1 MAAMERVLKEFFGYS
16 SFRPFQKEVV
26 AQILKGKDCLVIM
39 ATGSGKSICYQLPPL
54 ITKKTAIIISPLI
67 SLMQDQVMGLQQ
79 RGIRA
84 EYMGSSQTDRTV
96 NARAENGEYDV
107 LYMTP
112 ERACSI
118 SQSFWTALLRRGV
131 SLLAV
136 DEAHCVSEWG
146 HDFRHEYQK
155 LDCLRPFLPKVP
167 FVALTAT
174 ATDKVRAD
182 IVKSLKLQNAF
193 TAVSSF
199 DRPNIF
205 YGVKGLSRT
214 TAFKEELA
222 REILTDVEKRGSTI
236 IYCTTIKDV
245 EEVVEALQKAGA
257 DARPYHA
264 KMTNKLR
271 TETHRAFSTDEL
283 QIVVATVAFG
293 MGIDKPDIRRVI
305 HYGCPKSLEAY
316 YQESG
321 RCGRDGLPSQCWLY
335 YTRGD
340 FAKADFYTAGSTT
353 AARKEAVMQAY
364 MAAQKYCGTVEC
376 RRSTL
381 LKYFGEISATE
392 NCGNCDNCVRPEGVQ
407 YRNFSEEAHL
417 LMTAIKAC
425 GGRFGLGVPIDVL
438 RGSMAKKVVS
448 YGFEKS
454 PVHGLGRGK
463 SANWWKSLA
472 DQLLVLG
479 YLKEVVRDTFR
490 LISVADK
497 GDQYLWSAT
506 NMGVASALMLPLS
519 QEMAQ
524 EESRQT
530 EALPQPSSKD
540 PSMDTHLQLEG
551 FSEVERKF
559 YHLLIEM
566 RADIARR
573 NSTAPYAILDEKTLQ
588 KIARLR
594 PSSEARLRNID
605 GVNQWLVS
613 CHGEEILNAI
623 KKHTEEL
630 SLSLDNYGIPSQ
642 PSTLPRS
649 KAEGSSKGDATKIS
663 SAKEEAWKMWQEQGL
678 SFFAIANLP
687 ERPKPIKEDTV
698 MDYLCDC
705 IKAGYE
711 VDWSRFC
718 AEVGYTKKAALEIRA
733 AVERAGSTEFL
744 KPIKEQAPE
753 HITYRE
759 IKIYLTQEERG
770 LPLPEEPNSEKE
782 EVDCE
787 IIEVGKEEKSP
798 EPSIVLEA
806 SDRDKDE
813 SGQGLFTKPPWLT
826 EDSENLR
833 RLSRRRP
840 GRESSPTSQ
849 GPLKKVKMESGENGS
864 GTVQDVRQAADEEAL
879 LEWITSSNGASL
891 AAISAKFSGSD
902 EAEILRM
909 LESMQENFLIYFNND
924 EYKAM

>member
-1 MAAMERVLKEFFGYS
+1 
-16 SFRPFQKEVV
+16 
-26 AQILKGKDCLVIM
+26 M

-54 ITKKTAIIISPLI
+54 ITKKTAIVISPLI

-84 EYMGSSQTDRTV
+84 EYMGSAQIDRTV
-96 NARAENGEYDV
+96 NVRAENGEFDV

-112 ERACSI
+112 EKACSV

-146 HDFRHEYQK
+146 HDFRYEYQK

-174 ATDKVRAD
+174 ATNKVRAD
-182 IVKSLKLQNAF
+182 IVQSLKLQDAF
-193 TAVSSF
+193 TAISSF

-222 REILTDVEKRGSTI
+222 REILKDVDKSGSTI
-236 IYCTTIKDV
+236 IYCTTVKDV
-245 EEVVEALQKAGA
+245 EEVVEALQRAGA

-264 KMTNKLR
+264 KMSNKLR
-271 TETHRAFSTDEL
+271 TEVHRAFSTDEL

-293 MGIDKPDIRRVI
+293 MGIDKPDIRRVV

-340 FAKADFYTAGSTT
+340 FAKGDYYTAGSTT

-381 LKYFGEISATE
+381 LEYFGEITATG
-392 NCGNCDNCVRPEGVQ
+392 NCGNCDNCVRPGGLQ
-407 YRNFSEEAHL
+407 YRNMSEEAHL

-425 GGRFGLGVPIDVL
+425 GGKFGLGIPIDVL

-448 YGFEKS
+448 HGFEKS

-479 YLKEVVRDTFR
+479 YLREVVRDTFR

-497 GDQYLWSAT
+497 GDQFLWSAT
-506 NMGVASALMLPLS
+506 NMGVASALMLPIS
-519 QEMAQ
+519 QEMTQ
-524 EESRQT
+524 EESKHG

-540 PSMDTHLQLEG
+540 PSMGTHLQLEG
-551 FSEVERKF
+551 FSEIERKF

-588 KIARLR
+588 KIAKLR

-605 GVNQWLVS
+605 GVNQWLVRW
-613 CHGEEILNAI
+613 HGNEILDAI
-623 KKHTEEL
+623 KKHAEEL
-630 SLSLDNYGIPSQ
+630 SLSLNSYEAPSQ
-642 PSTLPRS
+642 PSSVPRPNV
-649 KAEGSSKGDATKIS
+649 EGKSNSSRGDAAKTTP
-663 SAKEEAWKMWQEQGL
+663 AKEEAWRMWQEQGL

-687 ERPKPIKEDTV
+687 ERTKPIKEDTV

-711 VDWSRFC
+711 VDWNRFC
-718 AEVGYTKKAALEIRA
+718 SEIGYTKKTALEIRA
-733 AVERAGSTEFL
+733 AAERAGSTEFL

-759 IKIYLTQEERG
+759 IKVYLTQEERG
-770 LPLPEEPNSEKE
+770 LPLPEEPSSEKE

-787 IIEVGKEEKSP
+787 IVEVLTDGNTL
-798 EPSIVLEA
+798 EPPIVQEA
-806 SDRDKDE
+806 SDGVINDE
-813 SGQGLFTKPPWLT
+813 GGQGLLTKPPQLT
-826 EDSENLR
+826 EDAENLR
-833 RLSRRRP
+833 RLPRRKT
-840 GRESSPTSQ
+840 GREGSPTSQ
-849 GPLKKVKMESGENGS
+849 GPLKKVKTESGENES
-864 GTVQDVRQAADEEAL
+864 GISQDARRVASEEAL
-879 LEWITSSNGASL
+879 LEWITTSNGASL
-891 AAISAKFSGSD
+891 AAICASFSGTD
-902 EAEILRM
+902 EAEILTL
-909 LESMQENFLIYFNND
+909 LESLQESFLIYSNNN